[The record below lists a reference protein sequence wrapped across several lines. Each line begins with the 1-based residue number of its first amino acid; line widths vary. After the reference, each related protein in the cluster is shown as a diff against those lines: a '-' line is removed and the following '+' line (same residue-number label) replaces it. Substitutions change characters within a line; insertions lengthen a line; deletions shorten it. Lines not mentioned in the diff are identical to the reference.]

1 MGPLLPLLMAA
12 GPLIGK
18 IFGGAAK
25 GSADQ
30 RYAENNQALANAN
43 QQNQLALALAQ
54 LKSSDAMQRAQMQNS
69 YNLSGA
75 NVDMARK
82 QFLQNEPSVQA
93 RQAMIGSLLNR
104 IQPASLSGLSDRVQ
118 IPNLQNSII
127 SALGPEARQAGALL
141 AQRGVTGLQNPT
153 QFDALPALSMPK
165 PLEVPA
171 MQQAQLQKSGL
182 LEKILGGAGLV
193 GSTIGAIGDLGALGR
208 NSGYEPN
215 DINGFG

>member
-141 AQRGVTGLQNPT
+141 AQRGVSGLQNPT
-153 QFDALPALSMPK
+153 KFDPLPAASMPGPLELPAL
-165 PLEVPA
+165 
-171 MQQAQLQKSGL
+171 QQAQLQKSGL

-193 GSTIGAIGDLGALGR
+193 GSTIGAIGDLGSLGR
-208 NSGYEPN
+208 NTGYEPN

>member
-30 RYAENNQALANAN
+30 RYAENNQALTNAN

-75 NVDMARK
+75 NVDLARK
-82 QFLQNEPSVQA
+82 QFAQSEPSVQA

-141 AQRGVTGLQNPT
+141 AQRGVSGLQNPT
-153 QFDALPALSMPK
+153 KFDPLPAASMPG
-165 PLEVPA
+165 PLELPA

-215 DINGFG
+215 DQNGWG

>member
-30 RYAENNQALANAN
+30 RYNENQQRLTQTN
-43 QQNQLALALAQ
+43 QQNNNAIQLAQ
-54 LKSSDAMQRAQMQNS
+54 LMNTDALTRAQMHNTDAYQR
-69 YNLSGA
+69 A
-75 NVDMARK
+75 TIDTDRK
-82 QFLQNEPSVQA
+82 RYLLNEPSTQA
-93 RQAMIGSLLNR
+93 RQALAGNLLSR
-104 IQPASLSGLSDRVQ
+104 IQPITLSGLSDRVN
-118 IPNLQNSII
+118 IPTFNSVL
-127 SALGPEARQAGALL
+127 SSLGPEARQAGALL

-215 DINGFG
+215 DQNGWG